1 MIKRRFGHC
10 IFFLILFLVGF
21 SFEKGL
27 IFPSSLYLLSVTV
40 NKDRV
45 TLEAEKAPLNKV
57 LEELGQK
64 AEVRFIYPSSLANDL
79 ISISL
84 KDLPL
89 SEVISRILRNYS
101 YLMEGGEVP
110 SVKIVASK
118 ASGEV
123 TAGPSGAR
131 LTTVGGKGSAVSPSR
146 ESAKVDTKA
155 SPAPQPTPTVREP
168 PPYDL
173 DECHRLEYTEEEAAQ
188 EISHLSQVLRGRTEE
203 EALNHQE
210 NPLLREAREAI
221 ERRLK
226 EAKINRAKKV
236 LETERCSNLWSQAIE
251 ELKQFQDERVTA
263 TLIEVAQTGKTERL
277 REKAVEAL
285 WHNTADS
292 EFKNMKGVEALR
304 KLSQSSDPRVSMKAK
319 QAIQDYERYIRRRK

>member
-1 MIKRRFGHC
+1 
-10 IFFLILFLVGF
+10 VGF
-21 SFEKGL
+21 SFEKGFV
-27 IFPSSLYLLSVTV
+27 FPSSFSLLSVTV

-45 TLEAEKAPLNKV
+45 TLEAERSPLNKV

-64 AEVRFIYPSSLANDL
+64 AGVRFIYPSSLANDL

-89 SEVISRILRNYS
+89 SEVISRVLRNYS

-110 SVKIVASK
+110 IVKIVASK

-123 TAGPSGAR
+123 TAGPSEAR
-131 LTTVGGKGSAVSPSR
+131 LTTVEGKGSAVSVSTPR

-155 SPAPQPTPTVREP
+155 SPVPQPTPTVREP
-168 PPYDL
+168 RPYDL
-173 DECHRLEYTEEEAAQ
+173 DECHPLEYTEEEAAQ
-188 EISHLSQVLRGRTEE
+188 EISHLSQLLRGRTEE

-210 NPLLREAREAI
+210 NPLLREARETI
-221 ERRLK
+221 EKRLK

-304 KLSQSSDPRVSMKAK
+304 KLSQSSDPRVSVKAK